1 MATHGRA
8 RQITIDALQARK
20 PFARSGFAMKGIE
33 GASGSLGQLPKEYVD
48 QYNAL
53 AKANALAYTVKSYN
67 TPIAWVTTE
76 GTVIIPEV
84 KYSVTTTHHQGLCR
98 VYL

>member
-8 RQITIDALQARK
+8 RQLTIDALQSRK

-33 GASGSLGQLPKEYVD
+33 GACGSLGQLPAEYVD

-53 AKANALAYTVKSYN
+53 AAAGILAYTVKSYD
-67 TPIAWVTTE
+67 TPIAWVTAS
-76 GTVIIPEV
+76 GTVIVPEV
-84 KYSVTTTHHQGLCR
+84 KYSVTTTHHQSLCR
-98 VYL
+98 AYL